1 MNDGKEVHPNPTART
16 AGLDRYHIQGAGR
29 LHRSLYPLYLPLIL
43 SAASSQSTVQYI
55 PHTASLTFPATFFFL
70 HKTPE
75 TKDPDIIPARGIHG
89 RRNPAGRSPGGL
101 IGCYLGQSKHN
112 HILCD
117 QRCKLPTLT
126 AQGAVSPTKEAL
138 TLPRYETIY
147 KIHLDNY
154 TCVPKIRHILWV
166 TQLIP

>member
-1 MNDGKEVHPNPTART
+1 MGKKFIQIPPRGLQVQIDIIFKALEGCIAPYIRSICLLSYQRPLPNLLYSTS
-16 AGLDRYHIQGAGR
+16 HI
-29 LHRSLYPLYLPLIL
+29 PL
-43 SAASSQSTVQYI
+43 
-55 PHTASLTFPATFFFL
+55 ASLSLQPFFFL